1 MMTPETKAKISRAMT
16 GRQLSDEHK
25 AAIAAAKLGKPRPPE
40 VRAKIAATLT
50 NRPDLRGPK
59 GVTARLTAAE
69 EADYRAIVRKGFRR
83 AEALEM
89 IGRRDL
95 VGKSR

>member
-1 MMTPETKAKISRAMT
+1 MMALEARKRISSALKRRRLT
-16 GRQLSDEHK
+16 DQHR

-40 VRAKIAATLT
+40 VRAKIAAALT

-69 EADYRAIVRKGFRR
+69 EADYRAIIRKKFRR

-89 IGRRDL
+89 IGRPDL
-95 VGKSR
+95 IE